1 MAIMYYV
8 KDGAPPGNVTR
19 SQDVSLKF
27 VIDEFYGSKK
37 RFLSPLSEGLP
48 PFNGEVGPANQDSEP
63 RYVVLKITE
72 RETGPP
78 EFNKPGYYVVEGALP
93 GW

>member
-48 PFNGEVGPANQDSEP
+48 PFNAEEGPANQDTEP
-63 RYVVLKITE
+63 IHVVIKITDME
-72 RETGPP
+72 AGSP
-78 EFNKPGYYVVEGALP
+78 EFEKSGYYVVENALP
-93 GW
+93 EW